1 MLLEIRRRTSVCWR
15 TGRRGGGFVN
25 GEITSPNGKLEE
37 KNVPV
42 RREGKIWSF
51 VGSVEPDVGF

>member
-1 MLLEIRRRTSVCWR
+1 MLLEIRRRTSVW
-15 TGRRGGGFVN
+15 GFVN